1 MMRALP
7 ILACLTLAACQQQE
21 STTPAQGEDVSPA
34 PPPEAPAP
42 PPEVSDDPAT
52 AASYVGM
59 PVKQASDR
67 ADQAGI
73 RWRIVEEDGKSRPVT
88 KDFRP
93 DRLNF
98 AVAAG
103 KIIRVTKG

>member
-1 MMRALP
+1 MMRTLP
-7 ILACLTLAACQQQE
+7 ILACLALAACQQHE
-21 STTPAQGEDVSPA
+21 SKPPPRDTPPA
-34 PPPEAPAP
+34 PPAPAQP
-42 PPEVSDDPAT
+42 PKKVSSNPGD
-52 AASYVGM
+52 ASPYVGM
-59 PVKQASDR
+59 SVHEASSR
-67 ADQAGI
+67 ADKAGI
-73 RWRIVEEDGKSRPVT
+73 RWRIVEEDGQSRPVT

>member
-1 MMRALP
+1 MMRTLP
-7 ILACLTLAACQQQE
+7 ILACLALAACQQQE
-21 STTPAQGEDVSPA
+21 SK
-34 PPPEAPAP
+34 PPPRDAPAASAPAP
-42 PPEVSDDPAT
+42 APASGKVSSDPAD
-52 AASYVGM
+52 ASSYVGM
-59 PVKQASDR
+59 GVSEASSR
-67 ADQAGI
+67 ADKAGI
-73 RWRIVEEDGKSRPVT
+73 RWRIVEEDGQSRPVT

>member
-1 MMRALP
+1 MRSLP
-7 ILACLTLAACQQQE
+7 FLACLTLAACQQRDAKPPE
-21 STTPAQGEDVSPA
+21 SA
-34 PPPEAPAP
+34 PPPP
-42 PPEVSDDPAT
+42 PPPAKVSPDPAD

-59 PVKQASDR
+59 TVEEASSR
-67 ADQAGI
+67 ADKAGI
-73 RWRIVEEDGKSRPVT
+73 RWRIVEEDGQSRPVT